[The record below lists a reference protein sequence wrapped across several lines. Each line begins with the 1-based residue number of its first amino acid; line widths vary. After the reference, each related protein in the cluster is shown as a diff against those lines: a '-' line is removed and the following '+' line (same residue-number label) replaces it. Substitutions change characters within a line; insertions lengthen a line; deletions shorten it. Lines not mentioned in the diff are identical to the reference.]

1 MTIARL
7 QSAKKEYQTGDT
19 VVTAL
24 HRTDLE
30 VQEGEVLLIIGP
42 SGSGKTTLLSL
53 LGCVIY
59 PTEGTVVVD
68 GRELNRLN
76 DRELAALRLK
86 VIGFVFQTYNL
97 ISPLTAEE
105 NVAFPLLLDGRISRK
120 EALGRARE
128 ALAKVNLSAKCR
140 SLPRQLSSGEQQRTA
155 IARALVTDPAII
167 LADEPTGNLD
177 SQTGESILGLLETL
191 HRDEG
196 RTIILVTHDGGV
208 AARAGRILY
217 LFDGMLDEA
226 NRSEP
231 NQ

>member
-155 IARALVTDPAII
+155 IARALVTDPPI
-167 LADEPTGNLD
+167 LLCDEPTAALD
-177 SQTGESILGLLETL
+177 EVSFDRVMLEL
-191 HRDEG
+191 QALARQG
-196 RTIILVTHDGGV
+196 KAVVIVTHDPRLKPYADRVITVVGGRV
-208 AARAGRILY
+208 LAAQK
-217 LFDGMLDEA
+217 DTNE
-226 NRSEP
+226 
-231 NQ
+231 

>member
-1 MTIARL
+1 
-7 QSAKKEYQTGDT
+7 T

-155 IARALVTDPAII
+155 IARALVTDPPI
-167 LADEPTGNLD
+167 LLCDEPTAALD
-177 SQTGESILGLLETL
+177 EVSFDRVMLEL
-191 HRDEG
+191 QALARQG
-196 RTIILVTHDGGV
+196 KAVVIVTHDPRLKPYADRVITVVGGRV
-208 AARAGRILY
+208 LAAQK
-217 LFDGMLDEA
+217 DTNE
-226 NRSEP
+226 
-231 NQ
+231 